1 MNTTK
6 KVAYVGILAALA
18 IVLSVL
24 EQYLPVQLLIP
35 LPGIKLGVAN
45 IITLFALIRL
55 DFKTALAILLVR
67 CGVVALLFGT
77 PVSLAMSLCGGVL
90 SIGTMWLLLRAE
102 NLFSLCGASMAG
114 AATHNMGQ
122 ILCAVCV
129 MQSGHVISYLPI
141 LLISAVITGILIA
154 VPVYGVLR
162 IIKKF

>member
-6 KVAYVGILAALA
+6 KVAFVGILAALA

-24 EQYLPVQLLIP
+24 EQYVPVRLLIP

-45 IITLFALIRL
+45 IVTLFALIRL
-55 DFKTALAILLVR
+55 DFKTTLAILLVR

-77 PVSLAMSLCGGVL
+77 PISFAMSLCGGML
-90 SIGTMWLLLRAE
+90 AIGTMWLLLRTE
-102 NLFSLCGASMAG
+102 NLFSLYGVSVAG
-114 AATHNMGQ
+114 AAAHNIGQ

-129 MQSGHVISYLPI
+129 MQSGYVISYLPV

-162 IIKKF
+162 VIKKF